1 MTIHIFLTILA
12 SLAGLIFLVVVFI
25 LIARVSI
32 TIAFCDDEGFMILVS
47 LLGIKI
53 VRFPAKE
60 KKVKLSDYSPKKPK
74 KKKKTAPK
82 KKKEA
87 EPQPEKPKKK
97 LSVTHILNIVKEL
110 LHDFFGSYSRQ
121 IVVKVAKLH
130 IRVATDDAAST
141 AVLYGAVIQ
150 GVSYILAILDGIN
163 DLKPLKEKDVCVV
176 PDFTSEQFSA
186 DIKIVLRVPI
196 RIAVP
201 IVIKL
206 LRLGAGSPGDQ

>member
-1 MTIHIFLTILA
+1 MTINIFLTILA
-12 SLAGLIFLVVVFI
+12 ILAGLILLVVVFI
-25 LIARVSI
+25 LIAKVSI

-74 KKKKTAPK
+74 KKKKPAPK
-82 KKKEA
+82 KKKA

-176 PDFTSEQFSA
+176 PDFTSGQFTA